1 MTTRHHRAAAAAAVL
16 ALCLTGAATANAQ
29 TWEPGPAEWRGDLT
43 PITEADW
50 SFDRAEHLLGRAG
63 FSGTPD
69 DIRKL
74 AGMTPDEAVRSLV
87 DYDEIPND
95 HLPPFEHSGFW
106 DEGLLNFPPSRP
118 AATQLGMRNGESM
131 GVRVKPDHVNRHGQP
146 LSDRF
151 FYWLRAT
158 GLETR
163 RVGYW
168 WAERMLDTNRPLQEK
183 MALFWHGH
191 FATAQNKVRDYRKML
206 LQIDT
211 FERHATGNFGELLVA
226 VAQDPGMLYYLD
238 AGVNVKG
245 AANENFAREVMEL
258 FTMGVGNY
266 TERDVREAARAF
278 TGWNFENLDF
288 VVNAAQHDDD
298 DKTFLGRTGNFDGV
312 DVLRIIL
319 EQPVTAEYIASK
331 IYRFFVREDP
341 SPALQAEL
349 GAVFRDNG
357 YELKPLMRTIFLSR
371 DFYSEASYGAHI
383 KGPVEHIVTLLKHL
397 GAEDVPGVPDFN
409 STAIA
414 LGQHLLNPPSVAGWA
429 QGRAWIT
436 PALLQERGNVAFDYL
451 FPDIVNFRDPNF
463 LTLAGDGVVGDRLR
477 RGYDF
482 GAAIAFDD
490 DPDNLSAFDLAA
502 LERDELFNTRVSGYF
517 ACGPGHAEADS
528 DPARG
533 GPHRHDPDGHGQRRG
548 DHRRGRRL
556 PARPVPADAGVGG
569 HARRARGAARR
580 RARHRGPR
588 PRRDLPGG
596 SVAHG
601 DAPHHEHAGVPDR
614 LAAAAPPDV
623 FRPDPARPVRQ
634 AGGVRRGMRSRPGLG
649 AGYADISAGNLLP
662 GTGPS

>member
-16 ALCLTGAATANAQ
+16 ALCFTGGALTADAQ

-63 FSGTPD
+63 FSGTPED
-69 DIRKL
+69 VRKL
-74 AGMTPDEAVRSLV
+74 AAMTPEEAVRSLV
-87 DYDEIPND
+87 DYDDIPND

-118 AATQLGMRNGESM
+118 AATELGMRNGESM

-146 LSDRF
+146 ISDRF

-191 FATAQNKVRDYRKML
+191 FATAQNKVRDYRKMIV
-206 LQIDT
+206 QIET

-266 TERDVREAARAF
+266 TEMDVREAARAF

-288 VVNAAQHDDD
+288 VVNVGQHDDGE
-298 DKTFLGRTGNFDGV
+298 KTFLGRTGDFDGV
-312 DVLRIIL
+312 DVLHIIL
-319 EQPVTAEYIASK
+319 EQPITAEYIASK

-349 GAVFRDNG
+349 GAVFRDNH

-383 KGPVEHIVTLLKHL
+383 KGPVEHVVTMLKHL

-409 STAIA
+409 STTIA

-463 LTLAGDGVVGDRLR
+463 LSYSGDGVVGDRLR
-477 RGYDF
+477 RGFDF

-490 DPDNLSAFDLAA
+490 DPANMSAFDLAA
-502 LERDELFNTRVSGYF
+502 LERDELFNTRVSGYV
-517 ACGPGHAEADS
+517 AA
-528 DPARG
+528 ARVMQKLI
-533 GPHRHDPDGHGQRRG
+533 PTP
-548 DHRRGRRL
+548 
-556 PARPVPADAGVGG
+556 
-569 HARRARGAARR
+569 RGAARVDMTR
-580 RARHRGPR
+580 MVMDSGAATTGEAVDYLLARFLRM
-588 PRRDLPGG
+588 
-596 SVAHG
+596 
-601 DAPHHEHAGVPDR
+601 
-614 LAAAAPPDV
+614 
-623 FRPDPARPVRQ
+623 PVS
-634 AGGVRRGMRSRPGLG
+634 AGMRDALVTLLDAELG
-649 AGYADISAGNLLP
+649 TSDLARAETYLEDPLRMAAHLIMSTPEYQID
-662 GTGPS
+662 